1 METKEIKSISKAA
14 IRRMPLYL
22 NLVKQQIA
30 MGEKTLSSTF
40 IAEKL
45 NTEAI
50 QVRKDLAATGVVG
63 QPRLGFCAE
72 ELAAAIE
79 RLLGWDNLQEAF
91 LIGAGNLGAA
101 LIGYEQFIENGLNI
115 VAAFDNDPVKIGT
128 EIRGVKVL
136 SIDRLENL
144 IGRMHIKLAI
154 LTVPVEVAQHTA
166 ERLVSAGIEAIWNFT
181 PTKIIVPDEVIVER
195 TDLAAGYAQIS
206 SRLAAKAHRK
216 VAANG

>member
-22 NLVKQQIA
+22 SLVKQQIA

-63 QPRLGFCAE
+63 QPRLGFCSE

-91 LIGAGNLGAA
+91 LIGAGNLGSA
-101 LIGYEQFIENGLNI
+101 LIGYEPFIENGLNI
-115 VAAFDNDPVKIGT
+115 VAAFDNDSDKIGT

-154 LTVPVEVAQHTA
+154 LTVPVEVAQQTA
-166 ERLVSAGIEAIWNFT
+166 ERLVSDGIEAIWNFT

-206 SRLAAKAHRK
+206 SRLATKAQRK
-216 VAANG
+216 AAENG